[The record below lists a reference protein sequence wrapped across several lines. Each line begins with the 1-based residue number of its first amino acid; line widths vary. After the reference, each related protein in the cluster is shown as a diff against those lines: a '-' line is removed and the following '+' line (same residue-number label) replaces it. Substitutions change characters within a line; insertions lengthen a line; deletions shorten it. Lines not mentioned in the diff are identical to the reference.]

1 MPEMNTPVDEAIRR
15 IARHATHPGLLTID
29 ASILARIAKNREVR
43 SGAWRLDAIS
53 FVGALAIGAL
63 SAVAL
68 AAPTTA
74 STVTSLGGLS
84 HLAPSALLERG
95 R

>member
-1 MPEMNTPVDEAIRR
+1 MNSHVDEVIRR
-15 IARHATHPGLLTID
+15 VARHATHPGLWTID
-29 ASILARIAKNREVR
+29 SSILARIAKNRAR
-43 SGAWRLDAIS
+43 SGAWRLDAVS

-74 STVTSLGGLS
+74 STVASLGGIS
-84 HLAPSALLERG
+84 HLAPSALLERD